1 MDKYRKWG
9 LWLRIAL
16 PFLLFV
22 VAGSIILCAWLYGS
36 ASRGSMKLFATL
48 ARTNADFIRSS
59 QLPASERMATE
70 LSRILDLQVC
80 FREAGGG
87 HRSAA
92 RREHGAVRRKP
103 SSLRQSLTSSP
114 WAGHAH
120 WRTATTRSRRPLI
133 KSHDLLLIRPAQD
146 TTLLLRP
153 PTLIMLAAFWGLSLV
168 LAWTLTQG
176 VVRPLRI
183 LALRLP
189 HIEKDDAPV
198 LPGTERNDEIGLLA
212 RTYLN
217 THNQLVAERAR
228 REKAERLALLGKM
241 ATGLAHEIN
250 NPLSS
255 IRMHVQLMESAN
267 PSELPAAAADTIP
280 TILGET
286 SKIESLVN
294 QWMFLARPAPPQVSP
309 KSILGELVRW
319 RGEIDAAAGA
329 PCARSYHYEHRYS
342 RCSLRVNADARRV
355 RQAVGNII
363 VNAIQAMPTVAG
375 HTANHRARVDPGR
388 SDGTDKPRLS
398 RTPAAAAF
406 SRQRR
411 SLHYADLFL
420 FREGGRHGHRAE
432 CHFRN
437 HESTRRHDRR
447 RQ

>member
-22 VAGSIILCAWLYGS
+22 VAGSVILCAWLYGS
-36 ASRGSMKLFATL
+36 ASRESRKLFATL
-48 ARTNADFIRSS
+48 ARTNADFIRTS
-59 QLPASERMATE
+59 QLPTSERMATE

-80 FREAGGG
+80 FREAGGRIIPPLAEDMAQFEKPLG
-87 HRSAA
+87 QLAPA
-92 RREHGAVRRKP
+92 MGAVR
-103 SSLRQSLTSSP
+103 LG
-114 WAGHAH
+114 ANYDAI
-120 WRTATTRSRRPLI
+120 ATPVDP
-133 KSHDLLLIRPAQD
+133 SHDLLLIRPAQD

-153 PTLIMLAAFWGLSLV
+153 ATLLMLAAFWGLSLV
-168 LAWTLTQG
+168 LAWTLTRG

-198 LPGTERNDEIGLLA
+198 LPGTDRNDEIGLLA
-212 RTYLN
+212 RAYLN
-217 THNQLVAERAR
+217 THNQLVAERDR

-267 PSELPAAAADTIP
+267 PAELPAAAADTIP

-309 KSILGELVRW
+309 VGLGELVE
-319 RGEIDAAAGA
+319 GVVKSLQPQANHAGVSIATEIAGD
-329 PCARSYHYEHRYS
+329 
-342 RCSLRVNADARRV
+342 LRVHVDARRV

-363 VNAIQAMPTVAG
+363 VNAIQAMPNGGTLRITGHEDAG
-375 HTANHRARVDPGR
+375 KT
-388 SDGTDKPRLS
+388 RLDFQDS
-398 RTPAAAAF
+398 GGGF
-406 SRQRR
+406 SGEAL
-411 SLHYADLFL
+411 LH
-420 FREGGRHGHRAE
+420 
-432 CHFRN
+432 
-437 HESTRRHDRR
+437 
-447 RQ
+447 